1 MKRLASDLPEFFL
14 PQRFQLIFGNGCM
27 ESSVQGHKSLK
38 VLAAVALLLSLGS
51 LFDLS
56 WTLWRHFN
64 DTPCG
69 NRILS
74 RFFSL
79 SALVGFVVGLATFK
93 RVVSRNLAILAMVFG
108 MPALSLTISNFRP
121 MYSLELGRETAA
133 IQTLRSIHNNQAQF
147 QAMKDRFGTL
157 EDLVSQGLLD
167 EAYKKGQPISGYIYS
182 STNVTAETYCVRAYR
197 FYPKCGSRDFIVCE
211 DGDIRY
217 AESTSIKVLNRGEGL
232 LLSGPNFKFPTPTVT
247 P

>member
-1 MKRLASDLPEFFL
+1 
-14 PQRFQLIFGNGCM
+14 M
-27 ESSVQGHKSLK
+27 ESDVQDRKALK
-38 VLAAVALLLSLGS
+38 VLTVIALLLSLVS
-51 LFDLS
+51 FVDLS
-56 WTLWRHFN
+56 WTLWRHFDN
-64 DTPCG
+64 APC
-69 NRILS
+69 RSDIPS

-79 SALVGFVVGLATFK
+79 SSLAGVVLGLATFK
-93 RVVSRNLAILAMVFG
+93 RQGSRSLAVLAMVFG
-108 MPALSLTISNFRP
+108 TPALFLTISNFRP

-157 EDLVSQGLLD
+157 EELADLGLLE

-182 STNVTAETYCVRAYR
+182 SANVTAETYCVRAYR
-197 FYPKCGSRDFIVCE
+197 FHQRCGSRDFIVCE

-217 AESTSIKVLNRGEGL
+217 AESPSIKVLNHGEGS
-232 LLSGPNFKFPTPTVT
+232 LLSGQNFKFPTPTVT